1 MRDEMTDPS
10 WKEPPQARPPMV
22 ASPVCIAVQPATLE
36 IAPGLMA
43 KLDCEPPSAP
53 ATHEV
58 QSMKYWPRYH
68 CHIEPLAPWGCLHL
82 QLASPLGQGPDE
94 TAPT

>member
-1 MRDEMTDPS
+1 MRNEMTDPS
-10 WKEPPQARPPMV
+10 WNEPPQARPPMV

-58 QSMKYWPRYH
+58 QSMKYWPRY
-68 CHIEPLAPWGCLHL
+68 
-82 QLASPLGQGPDE
+82 Q
-94 TAPT
+94 PTPSLPH